1 MAKIISVVNQKGGV
15 GKTTVTI
22 NLGIGL
28 ARSGKKVLMIDFDP
42 QGSLTDCL
50 GFADPDEMRV
60 TAAQV
65 LLDSIND
72 EQHEA
77 EYGIL
82 KHEEGVWLLPGN
94 ITLSGLEVTL
104 VNVMCR
110 ELVLKNYLAQ
120 LKELYDYILI
130 DCMASLGTLTINA
143 LAAADSILIPLMA
156 EKPSVSGLQ
165 QLFKTIGIVR
175 KNMNPALAI
184 EGVIPNRVDE
194 RTCYNRDIVQ
204 LLQEAYGGAVKI
216 YDSIPQSI
224 RVAETAAQGKSVY
237 VYDPNGKGAKAYES
251 LVKGVLENEEQQ
263 RKQGQNGIAG

>member
-28 ARSGKKVLMIDFDP
+28 ARAGKKVLLIDFDP

-50 GFADPDEMRV
+50 GFENPDEMELTV
-60 TAAQV
+60 AQV
-65 LLDSIND
+65 LQDSIND
-72 EQHEA
+72 EHHGA
-77 EYGIL
+77 GYGVL
-82 KHEEGVWLLPGN
+82 VHDEGVYLLPGN

-110 ELVLKNYLAQ
+110 ELVLKNYLKQ
-120 LKELYDYILI
+120 LRPLYDYIII

-143 LAAADSILIPLMA
+143 LAAADSILIPLLA
-156 EKPSVSGLQ
+156 EKPSISGLQ

-175 KNMNPALAI
+175 KNMNPSLEI
-184 EGVIPNRVDE
+184 EGVVPNRVDD
-194 RTCYNRDIVQ
+194 RTCYNRDIVK
-204 LLQEAYGGAVKI
+204 LLQEVYGGAIRI

-224 RVAETAAQGKSVY
+224 RVAETAAQGQSVY
-237 VYDPNGKGAKAYES
+237 TYDGKGKGAKAYDA
-251 LVKGVLENEEQQ
+251 LVKGVL
-263 RKQGQNGIAG
+263 GIGKGGVRQ

>member
-28 ARSGKKVLMIDFDP
+28 ARAGRKVLLIDFDP

-50 GFADPDEMRV
+50 GFENPDEMEL

-65 LLDSIND
+65 LMDSIND
-72 EQHEA
+72 ERHGA
-77 EYGIL
+77 GYGIL
-82 KHEEGVWLLPGN
+82 KHDEGIYLLPGN

-110 ELVLKNYLAQ
+110 ELVLRNYLEQ
-120 LKELYDYILI
+120 LKPLYDYIII

-143 LAAADSILIPLMA
+143 LAAADSILIPLLA
-156 EKPSVSGLQ
+156 EKPSISGLQ

-175 KNMNPALAI
+175 KNMNPSLEI
-184 EGVIPNRVDE
+184 EGVVPNRVDD
-194 RTCYNRDIVQ
+194 RTCYNRDIVR
-204 LLQEAYGGAVKI
+204 LLQEVYGGSITI
-216 YDSIPQSI
+216 YDSIPQSV

-237 VYDPNGKGAKAYES
+237 VYDAKGKGAKAYEV
-251 LVKGVLENEEQQ
+251 LVKGVLDHEE
-263 RKQGQNGIAG
+263 RLSGKG